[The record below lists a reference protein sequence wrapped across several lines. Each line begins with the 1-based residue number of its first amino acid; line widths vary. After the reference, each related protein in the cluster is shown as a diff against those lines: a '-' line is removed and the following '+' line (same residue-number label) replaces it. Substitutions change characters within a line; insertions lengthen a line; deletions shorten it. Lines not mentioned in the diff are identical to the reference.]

1 MYIFV
6 AIASKSSPC
15 KIKTG
20 GYIVVMF
27 RRSPLLSAFGSFLVG
42 VFFASS
48 PSLAQTSQL
57 LIGWDLPTGS
67 SAPTATN
74 SFTNASGIA
83 PQRSIFFGSGL
94 TNASTSTGW
103 GSQSWTNGGSGP
115 FLNNSQEKFFGFSVT
130 AAAGNRAIINGV
142 SRLVIQISASG
153 PKKWSLLV
161 SRTNLTADFET
172 PLKNYGPFD
181 VVPPPTTGTT
191 NNDVT
196 TVFSN
201 ALNTDPLTVEPSQTL
216 YFRLIGW
223 GGTNINGSGRILANN
238 SQNLDFGLTGTV
250 EAVSV
255 PKSITWDGGA
265 NGAWDRSTASW
276 YETDPGS
283 PVSFADGDSVTFPRA
298 ATINVASNVVTGS
311 IVANHDSGE
320 TLRFSGS
327 GSISSPS
334 FLTVSGGGAVE
345 LGVPT
350 ALGSIQLTSGQLV
363 ASVNNALSGNLAAE
377 GPVDLGSTSHTAL
390 GSASFVTALRGTGFL
405 NASLGYSFYVAD
417 NFDDGTYGTNTVAV
431 ALAGAGGLVK
441 TGSGTLVLAAS
452 NSYAGNI
459 SLNGGH
465 IVTTGS
471 EFLPN
476 TANVSFAPSTTLKL
490 GGNETINKLIAATAA
505 ADAQVDLQGYALTL
519 TATGGEEQFQ
529 GVVKGTGALI
539 KQGTGIW
546 SVNERSTFS
555 GGTTLKSGSLR
566 LQASGVRST
575 NTDTG
580 AVILDSGPFGTG
592 TLRVEGGK
600 IYSSSSNSSRTIFNS
615 ILLAGDLTLG
625 DTTSNGDLIVSTN
638 VTEAVTTLATN
649 AKVTALAN
657 VDWYQP
663 ISGSGRTLSKDGA
676 DALHLRGVNTL
687 DSLQVLGGA
696 LYVRNSNS
704 FATVLVGSNAVL
716 GYGSIDVSPASY
728 FGAATLVLSNGA
740 TFGQYTTN
748 GPAGAYQDRQLPNP
762 IRILGNVTLGLGTYS
777 SYFTGGVDLGGDKGT
792 LTLSNSTYF
801 WGSVTNGNLE
811 LSSSAASRVLVLGGS
826 NQFNGPLNLRGGT
839 LVLSNASAL
848 QGVTTIL
855 FNGNAT
861 NGGTLGLT
869 AQNNADYSPIFSS
882 GDRQN
887 YRIDTGGAD
896 STLATAL
903 GSTNGTFY
911 KSGLGTLTLPV
922 ANSFSG
928 GARLAGGRLALG
940 HNQALGTGEFLVDQ
954 SDVEIEALVPLTLNQ
969 DVRLSGS
976 PTLVG
981 SQPITITG
989 VTRVS
994 GGNRAFYPSN
1004 TGGLTLNR
1012 VELSTSPSNNA
1023 YRLVIYGTSPVV
1035 VNGPIVDGTNAL
1047 YPEGIPGGHFRM
1059 SNASSVT
1066 FAGTNTFTGP
1076 VWVEAGALV
1085 LNHSQATTRT
1095 NELWLNGGTLRFQG
1109 TGVHRFGNL
1118 SGSTQ
1123 TETVTETNVDQFDVT
1138 NISTNTIVTTNAVGG
1153 TLDMGSLGAEV
1164 RVASCSNWVTG
1175 STLIVTN
1182 YPRNNGKLVLPTN
1195 LTSEQLAG
1203 IKNAANLSATA
1214 SVDSQGLLSFSGS
1227 GNTAPSIAI
1236 GQTFS
1241 VPENSTSGTLVGAVV
1256 ASDPE
1261 GDSLSVWTIVSGDP
1275 TGAFIIVSPG
1285 HGRVGEIRVF
1295 GTVNFETNPSYTLGV
1310 QVSDGTELSSTQFVT
1325 INVGNIP
1332 EFTDVFGASA
1342 LGGDDNGDGVS
1353 NLMAYA
1359 LGASSSS
1366 GSVAKPAVAA
1376 TSSNLS
1382 LTALV
1387 RTNDLKCVVVGEAAT
1402 ALTNW
1407 TTNGVTMAASTNTN
1421 DVPVGCQRQVFSV
1434 DRTNSPTKQ
1443 FLRLKATYTP

>member
-1 MYIFV
+1 MV
-6 AIASKSSPC
+6 
-15 KIKTG
+15 
-20 GYIVVMF
+20 
-27 RRSPLLSAFGSFLVG
+27 
-42 VFFASS
+42 
-48 PSLAQTSQL
+48 
-57 LIGWDLPTGS
+57 
-67 SAPTATN
+67 
-74 SFTNASGIA
+74 
-83 PQRSIFFGSGL
+83 
-94 TNASTSTGW
+94 
-103 GSQSWTNGGSGP
+103 
-115 FLNNSQEKFFGFSVT
+115 
-130 AAAGNRAIINGV
+130 
-142 SRLVIQISASG
+142 
-153 PKKWSLLV
+153 
-161 SRTNLTADFET
+161 
-172 PLKNYGPFD
+172 
-181 VVPPPTTGTT
+181 PPTTGTT

-223 GGTNINGSGRILANN
+223 GGTNISGSGRILANN

-250 EAVSV
+250 ETVSV

-283 PVSFADGDSVTFPRA
+283 PVSFADGDSVTFSRA
-298 ATINVASNVVTGS
+298 ATINVASNVVTES
-311 IVANHDSGE
+311 IVANHASGE

-417 NFDDGTYGTNTVAV
+417 DFDDGTYGTNTVAV

-490 GGNETINKLIAATAA
+490 GGNETINKLIAASAA

-519 TATGGEEQFQ
+519 TATGAEEQFQ

-566 LQASGVRST
+566 LQASGDRST

-600 IYSSSSNSSRTIFNS
+600 IYSSSSKSSANSSRTIFNS

-687 DSLQVLGGA
+687 DRLQVLGGA

-1123 TETVTETNVDQFDVT
+1123 TETVTETNVDEFDVT
-1138 NISTNTIVTTNAVGG
+1138 NISTNTIVITNAVGG

-1227 GNTAPSIAI
+1227 GNTAPVIAA
-1236 GQTFS
+1236 GQSFT
-1241 VPENSTSGTLVGAVV
+1241 VLENSPIGTVVGSVAASDAEGGTL
-1256 ASDPE
+1256 SE
-1261 GDSLSVWTIVSGDP
+1261 WTIVPGDP
-1275 TGAFIIVSPG
+1275 AGAFFISSTGQIQVAGPL
-1285 HGRVGEIRVF
+1285 
-1295 GTVNFETNPSYTLGV
+1295 NFEATPAYTLGL
-1310 QVSDGTELSSTQFVT
+1310 QVSDGTDSSAVETVT
-1325 INVGNIP
+1325 VTVGNLA
-1332 EFTDVFGASA
+1332 EFSDVFGAAS
-1342 LGGDDNGDGVS
+1342 LSGDANGDGVS

-1382 LTALV
+1382 LTAVV

-1421 DVPVGCQRQVFSV
+1421 DVPAGCQRQVFSV

>member
-1 MYIFV
+1 MNDLELD
-6 AIASKSSPC
+6 SSRLPAKQPLAKMGSVD
-15 KIKTG
+15 KIYLMRG
-20 GYIVVMF
+20 
-27 RRSPLLSAFGSFLVG
+27 SPRLLSAFSSLLAFGLFSSFS
-42 VFFASS
+42 F
-48 PSLAQTSQL
+48 AQTSQL
-57 LIGWDLPTGS
+57 LIGWDLPGS
-67 SAPTATN
+67 STLTSVNSVTN
-74 SFTNASGIA
+74 VADIVGPQAMALGPGLSASSNAG
-83 PQRSIFFGSGL
+83 
-94 TNASTSTGW
+94 GW
-103 GSQSWTNGGSGP
+103 GSNSWTNGGTDP
-115 FLNNSQEKFFGFSVT
+115 FLNNSLGKFFGFQVT
-130 AAAGNRAIINGV
+130 AGSGKKVTISGASKLSIQV
-142 SRLVIQISASG
+142 SPSG
-153 PKKWSLLV
+153 PKYWHLLV
-161 SRTNLTADFET
+161 SRTNTTEAFAN
-172 PLKNYGPFD
+172 PWKNFGPFT
-181 VVPPPTTGTT
+181 VTNPPSSTSHTDITA
-191 NNDVT
+191 VL
-196 TVFSN
+196 SN
-201 ALNTDPLTVEPSQTL
+201 AISADGIVIEPAETV

-223 GGTNINGSGRILANN
+223 GGTLSTGSGRISSTNVFSAGHG
-238 SQNLDFGLTGTV
+238 LDFGLTGTV
-250 EAVSV
+250 ETVSV
-255 PKSITWDGGA
+255 TKSITWNGGA

-283 PVSFADGDSVTFPRA
+283 PVPFADGDSVTFPA
-298 ATINVASNVVTGS
+298 AAAINVASNVVAGS
-311 IVANHDSGE
+311 IVATHASGE
-320 TLRFSGS
+320 TLSFSGS

-334 FLTVSGGGAVE
+334 SLTISSGGAVE

-363 ASVNNALSGNLAAE
+363 ASVNNALSGNLTAD
-377 GPVDLGSTSHTAL
+377 GPVDLGTTSHSAL
-390 GSASFVTALRGTGFL
+390 GSASFGNALRGTGLL

-417 NFDDGTYGTNTVAV
+417 NFDDGEYGTNTVAV
-431 ALAGAGGLVK
+431 ALAGSGGLVK
-441 TGSGTLVLAAS
+441 TGLGTLVLAAS
-452 NSYAGNI
+452 HSYTGNI
-459 SLNGGH
+459 SLNGGQ

-471 EFLPN
+471 EFLPD
-476 TANVSFAPSTTLKL
+476 TANVSFAPDTTLKL
-490 GGNETINKLIAATAA
+490 GGNETLNKLIAASASSTAR
-505 ADAQVDLQGYALTL
+505 VDLQGNTLTL
-519 TATGGEEQFQ
+519 TATGGDEQFQ
-529 GVVKGTGALI
+529 GVVEGAGALV

-575 NTDTG
+575 NADTG
-580 AVILDSGPFGTG
+580 AVTLDSGPFGTG

-600 IYSSSSNSSRTIFNS
+600 IYSSSSNSSRTIYNP
-615 ILLAGDLTLG
+615 IDLAGDLTLG
-625 DTTSNGDLIVSTN
+625 DTTSNGDINISTN
-638 VTEAVTTLATN
+638 VTGAVTTLATN

-676 DALHLRGVNTL
+676 AALHLRGVNTL

-716 GYGSIDVSPASY
+716 GYGSTNVSPASY

-748 GPAGAYQDRQLPNP
+748 GPAGAYEDRQLPNP
-762 IRILGNVTLGLGTYS
+762 IRILGEVTLGLGTYS
-777 SYFTGGVDLGGDKGT
+777 SYFTGGVDLGGTQRT

-811 LSSSAASRVLVLGGS
+811 LFSAAASRVLVLGGS
-826 NQFNGPLNLRGGT
+826 NQFNGPLNLRGGI
-839 LVLSNASAL
+839 LVLSNNSAL
-848 QGVTTIL
+848 QGATQIL
-855 FNGNAT
+855 FSGNST

-869 AQNNADYSPIFSS
+869 PANTNDYSTLFSS
-882 GDRQN
+882 GDLQN

-896 STLATAL
+896 STLATPL

-922 ANSFSG
+922 ANTFSG
-928 GARLAGGRLALG
+928 GATLAGGRLALG

-976 PTLVG
+976 PNLVG
-981 SQPITITG
+981 SQPITLSG

-1012 VELSTSPSNNA
+1012 VELSTSSSNNA

-1047 YPEGIPGGHFRM
+1047 YPDGIPGGHFRM

-1076 VWVEAGALV
+1076 VWLEAGALV
-1085 LNHSQATTRT
+1085 LNHPQTVTRT
-1095 NELWLNGGTLRFQG
+1095 NDLWLNGGTLRFQG
-1109 TGVHRFGNL
+1109 AGVHQFGNL
-1118 SGSTQ
+1118 AGSIQ
-1123 TETVTETNVDQFDVT
+1123 TNTVTETNVDGSGAT
-1138 NISTNTIVTTNAVGG
+1138 NILTNTIVTTNALGG
-1153 TLDMGSLGAEV
+1153 TLDMGSAGAEV

-1182 YPRNNGKLVLPTN
+1182 YPRNNGKLYLPTN

-1203 IKNAANLSATA
+1203 IQNAANLSATA

-1227 GNTAPSIAI
+1227 GNTAPVIAA
-1236 GQTFS
+1236 GQSFT
-1241 VPENSTSGTLVGAVV
+1241 VLENSSVGTGVGSVA
-1256 ASDPE
+1256 ASDAE
-1261 GDSLSVWTIVSGDP
+1261 GGALSGWTIVSGDP
-1275 TGAFIIVSPG
+1275 AGAFFISPTG
-1285 HGRVGEIRVF
+1285 QILVAGPL
-1295 GTVNFETNPSYTLGV
+1295 NFEATPVYTLGL
-1310 QVSDGTELSSTQFVT
+1310 QVSDGSDSSAVETVT
-1325 INVGNIP
+1325 VTVGNVA
-1332 EFTDVFGASA
+1332 EFSDVFGAAS
-1342 LGGDDNGDGVS
+1342 LSGDANGDGVS

-1366 GSVAKPAVAA
+1366 GSVAKPASAA

-1382 LTALV
+1382 LTAVV
-1387 RTNDLKCVVVGEAAT
+1387 RTNDPKCVVVGEAAT
-1402 ALTNW
+1402 GLNSWTNSPIA
-1407 TTNGVTMAASTNTN
+1407 GVPAADQSGA
-1421 DVPVGCQRQVFSV
+1421 VAGVSQKKVFSV
-1434 DRTNSPTKQ
+1434 DRGADPKK
-1443 FLRLKATYTP
+1443 FLRLKATYAP